1 MPLWRPSRGCSS
13 RGMALPVLG
22 GEELLRKVVQVALV
36 LTTAS
41 PVMAPCPPRW
51 IPYREELCLYLPAS
65 PALSWDEARV
75 FCQDQ
80 NAQLVVIKDHNKQMF
95 LMDLADGARG
105 HASHYWIGLAW
116 EEASAQLTW
125 LDGTPASQSWYS
137 NWLPGHPKKEHC
149 VQFVGIYT
157 GQWRDWDCSTNSAF
171 ICETP
176 VKDAFPGSVRKVR
189 FRSHCYAF
197 HFPSFREWRSW
208 REAQA
213 LCQESGEGLAI
224 IHGPEENAFLSDA
237 FPEEGWHMWIGLRF
251 GTSWK
256 WSDSSP
262 LDYFWWH
269 PEKAPSRLRD
279 QCAMLS
285 LQPTDAAQHG
295 AWKTRPCGV
304 RPTSEIIGF
313 ICQHRDDFCGP
324 PKLACF
330 PLPGGLGQH
339 ATADIT
345 FSLSAHS
352 VCFLSLTGLQGNNT
366 LFWLNLHANGTQV
379 HGSILSELG
388 GFSVHKNF
396 PRMSFLPGLNTW
408 TFVTY
413 PDGVASFFNH
423 QEHFR
428 LSGAQ
433 GISFAHLSS
442 LQITGVTVANA
453 SLEYG
458 LSSEL
463 SFPGGSGLQ
472 LENAIQQYLGNFTI
486 GLWLR
491 SSATHAPKMCLVS
504 YSLKWRRSEFALFLL
519 SPSGLEFHIKGV
531 TMFSSTHGFLLDGSW
546 HHLAVSVSNTPGL
559 PPFEVFVDGE
569 PWEPYSATSASIFLW
584 RGLSL
589 GGKLSVGQLEV
600 DSRGT
605 SFYKG
610 DLSEVNLWDRVLLG
624 HSVKQLAAS
633 RTKWKYPGNVVSW
646 AQLVAKKPPP
656 LKILTP
662 SSEPEAA
669 FVWFGLFRL
678 RGKRSVLCADSEQLL
693 VYVTPLLAQCPNR
706 AFWGLQLNGRL
717 RNVANPP
724 SCLLVAMDGVS
735 LEISWDC
742 SADAK
747 HSFRLLPDQR
757 LQNLLSGTCV
767 FQDVIHASLFL
778 GKCTPQA
785 MYFALDWD
793 VHCPQSLGW
802 RSWKDKCLFL
812 VLDVALEWS
821 RALTYCQRFH
831 GGSLLTLSSPQDLV
845 WLQEELQVSVWT
857 GLRSSSRRDLL
868 SWADQSPFN
877 AALQRFI
884 FSWGPSGGTVCMLAL
899 STGFLKAEP
908 CHRPHRWICQAS
920 HRSDLYV
927 TFPGRSFYG
936 ALSAD
941 LSFPSLQEAQR
952 QCSALGKGCDVVV
965 STSAGHQLSLGRR
978 FVTLEG
984 PAAAD
989 PSAAIHVKSR
999 CSPGYS
1005 GQDCQSMCPPCEP
1018 RLSCNPLTGC
1028 CDGFL
1033 HYRQAPAVV
1042 YSLKCLPLESWV
1054 YEHGACLSS
1063 EHYSRREEAAA
1074 ICQRYLGATVRKV
1087 RHPLQ
1092 KAPVGSSGT
1101 QGGDLKPSGFLWACQ
1116 RMEDVEL
1123 PSFREKLLVSL
1134 WDTTPHQ
1141 RHALLQEARDACY
1154 LQKEGCGG
1162 VLSLDGAHYTV
1173 AGTVLV
1179 DSPGSGALLYIKTGC
1194 SRGFCGERC
1203 QRTCSPCL
1211 STRVYNPLTGH
1222 CDGLL
1227 RCIRHSG
1234 PLCLYGLV
1242 NSRCPQGPG
1251 WWFWNGHCYY
1261 VEKHSSKDWQGA
1273 KAACRV
1279 YGKDVSLLTLSSA
1292 KEKAWVAAM
1301 VQKDSW
1307 TGLND
1312 ADGDRT
1318 WTWAEGQA
1326 AHLPLPWLADVQLT
1340 TGDCLEIKLQ
1350 TKQNLAVSHC
1360 SEHKAWVCKGTWGHQ
1375 SSCPTEPGWR
1385 QWNGSCYFLDV
1396 LSVSGWH
1403 EARDACR
1410 RFRNTELLYLT
1421 SLQERDWVRSN
1432 FQGSVWTGLND
1443 LQEESVFRWTTQ
1455 EPLSEH
1461 VAQYLQDDMADGGLK
1476 DCVWLDLASGL
1487 LRDANCEE
1495 ARPFL
1500 CKGSEATDWFEERP
1514 GLSVVKGDP
1523 AQLFPSARSLDQA
1536 KQECLQER
1544 HVCVAVLRSGS
1555 GFYLIS
1561 SMDRIVSKPDS
1572 VLYVWTICAE
1582 GFSGLDCR
1590 RASERPSRPAC
1601 DCSGRFQTTA
1611 EKVCGVLVRTC
1622 VDDCRRL
1629 TAWSNCSL
1637 CLPVCTEASLSL
1649 LDPEEVALITMIQF
1663 KVSHSLNLTEE
1674 DERDQRNSSK
1684 IIYDTKYP

>member
-1 MPLWRPSRGCSS
+1 MRLCPEDAAVEAQRLWKANSGAGCSF
-13 RGMALPVLG
+13 RAMALSVSG
-22 GEELLRKVVQVALV
+22 GEGLLQKVLQVALV
-36 LTTAS
+36 FTMAS
-41 PVMAPCPPRW
+41 SVLAPCPSRW

-65 PALSWDEARV
+65 PALSWEEARV
-75 FCQDQ
+75 FCQDWK
-80 NAQLVVIKDHNKQMF
+80 AQLVVIKDHNKQMF
-95 LMDLADGARG
+95 LMDLADSAGG

-116 EEASAQLTW
+116 QEASAQLTW
-125 LDGTPASQSWYS
+125 LDGTTVSQSWYS

-171 ICETP
+171 ICEMP
-176 VKDAFPGSVRKVR
+176 VKDAFPGSIRKVR
-189 FRSHCYAF
+189 FRSQCYAF

-224 IHGPEENAFLSDA
+224 IHDGEMNAFLSA
-237 FPEEGWHMWIGLRF
+237 AIHSPSAISLVQMLFLRRA
-251 GTSWK
+251 GTCGSGCA
-256 WSDSSP
+256 SAPPGSGVTHRP
-262 LDYFWWH
+262 LTM
-269 PEKAPSRLRD
+269 SGGI
-279 QCAMLS
+279 Q
-285 LQPTDAAQHG
+285 
-295 AWKTRPCGV
+295 
-304 RPTSEIIGF
+304 
-313 ICQHRDDFCGP
+313 
-324 PKLACF
+324 LARF

-339 ATADIT
+339 ATADVT

-352 VCFLSLTGLQGNNT
+352 VCFLSLTGLQGNGT
-366 LFWLNLHANGTQV
+366 LFLLSLHANGTQV
-379 HGSILSELG
+379 HGSILSELR

-396 PRMSFLPGLNTW
+396 PHASFLPGLNTW
-408 TFVTY
+408 TFITY

-433 GISFAHLSS
+433 GISFAQLSS

-472 LENAIQQYLGNFTI
+472 LENAIQRYLGNFTV

-491 SSATHAPKMCLVS
+491 SAATHAAKMCLVN
-504 YSLKWRRSEFALFLL
+504 YSLKWRQSEFALFLL

-531 TMFSSTHGFLLDGSW
+531 TMFSSTRAFLLDGSW
-546 HHLAVSVSNTPGL
+546 HHLSISVSNTPGL

-569 PWEPYSATSASIFLW
+569 PWEPYSAASTSVFLW

-605 SFYKG
+605 NFYKG
-610 DLSEVNLWDRVLLG
+610 DLSEVNLWDQALSG

-646 AQLVAKKPPP
+646 TQLVAKKPPH
-656 LKILTP
+656 LHILTP
-662 SSEPEAA
+662 SSEPETA
-669 FVWFGLFRL
+669 FVWFGLLRL

-693 VYVTPLLAQCPNR
+693 VYIVPLLAQCPSR

-717 RNVANPP
+717 RNVADPP
-724 SCLLVAMDGVS
+724 FCLLVATDGVY

-757 LQNLLSGTCV
+757 LQNLHSGSCV
-767 FQDVIHASLFL
+767 FQDVIN
-778 GKCTPQA
+778 
-785 MYFALDWD
+785 
-793 VHCPQSLGW
+793 VHCPQSPGW

-821 RALTYCQRFH
+821 RALTFCQRFH
-831 GGSLLTLSSPQDLV
+831 GGSLLTLSSPRDLV
-845 WLQEELQVSVWT
+845 LLQEELQVSIWT
-857 GLRSSSRRDLL
+857 GLHSSSSSNRNSSRRDLL

-884 FSWGPSGGTVCMLAL
+884 FSWGPSGRTVCMLAL

-920 HRSDLYV
+920 HQSDLYV

-941 LSFPSLQEAQR
+941 LSFPSLQVAQR

-984 PAAAD
+984 PAATD
-989 PSAAIHVKSR
+989 PAAAIHVKTR

-1018 RLSCNPLTGC
+1018 RLSCNPLTGR

-1033 HYRQAPAVV
+1033 HYRQAPAVA

-1054 YEHGACLSS
+1054 YEHGTCLSL
-1063 EHYSRREEAAA
+1063 ERYSSQKEAAA
-1074 ICQRYLGATVRKV
+1074 VCQRYLGATVWKV
-1087 RHPLQ
+1087 RHLQQ
-1092 KAPVGSSGT
+1092 KAPDGSSGL
-1101 QGGDLKPSGFLWACQ
+1101 QGGDLEPSGFLWACQ
-1116 RMEDVEL
+1116 RAEDVEL

-1134 WDTTPHQ
+1134 RGVTPQQ

-1162 VLSLDGAHYTV
+1162 ILSLDGAHYTV
-1173 AGTVLV
+1173 AGSVLV
-1179 DSPGSGALLYIKTGC
+1179 DSPGSGALLSIKTGC
-1194 SRGFCGERC
+1194 SLGFCGERC
-1203 QRTCSPCL
+1203 QRACSPCL
-1211 STRVYNPLTGH
+1211 STRVYNPLTGQ

-1227 RCIRHSG
+1227 RCVRRSG
-1234 PLCLYGLV
+1234 PLCLYGRGTSPDTEYKV
-1242 NSRCPQGPG
+1242 MIG
-1251 WWFWNGHCYY
+1251 WRT
-1261 VEKHSSKDWQGA
+1261 EEQSSFQKMRDCGA
-1273 KAACRV
+1273 PPLSKLSIALCRAKPSPV
-1279 YGKDVSLLTLSSA
+1279 DSDGQLLELLSPSQ
-1292 KEKAWVAAM
+1292 AWVAAM

-1312 ADGDRT
+1312 ADRDGT

-1340 TGDCLEIKLQ
+1340 MGDCLEIKLQ
-1350 TKQNLAVSHC
+1350 AKQNLAVSPC

-1385 QWNGSCYFLDV
+1385 QWNGSCYFWDT

-1403 EARDACR
+1403 EARDNCR

-1432 FQGSVWTGLND
+1432 FQGSFWTGLND

-1461 VAQYLQDDMADGGLK
+1461 VAQYLRDDMADGGLK
-1476 DCVWLDLASGL
+1476 DCVWLDMASGL
-1487 LRDANCEE
+1487 FHDANCEE
-1495 ARPFL
+1495 ARAFL
-1500 CKGSEATDWFEERP
+1500 CKGSEDTDWFEERP

-1523 AQLFPSARSLDQA
+1523 VQLFPSAGSLDLA

-1572 VLYVWTICAE
+1572 ALYVWTICAE
-1582 GFSGLDCR
+1582 GFSGPDCR
-1590 RASERPSRPAC
+1590 RALERPSRPAC

-1637 CLPVCTEASLSL
+1637 CLPACTEASLSH

-1684 IIYDTKYP
+1684 IIYDAKYP